1 MNDSIVTLT
10 YGKIAHLDATTGPTD
25 WAGRSIEL
33 ERRMGM
39 EGYAPTPPSE
49 SRRPG
54 QIVATGALDATTGA
68 TVDAMT
74 SATTSTAADACA
86 EAAADATTSATV
98 DATTSAS
105 IDATTSATFA
115 AEKASAEEDF
125 RKTDE
130 QAFERCGVSKDFPDA
145 TTGATPGVSAACKEL
160 GMASLSDVIADMGIK
175 PPGQA

>member
-1 MNDSIVTLT
+1 MKNGIVTLA

-33 ERRMGM
+33 ERKMGM
-39 EGYAPTPPSE
+39 EGHAPAPPSE

-54 QIVATGALDATTGA
+54 QIEAGYEIDATTGATVHATTGA
-68 TVDAMT
+68 TVDAT
-74 SATTSTAADACA
+74 SGATHSVSHGNVRESAA
-86 EAAADATTSATV
+86 EAHGDTHKGEEREADTV
-98 DATTSAS
+98 
-105 IDATTSATFA
+105 
-115 AEKASAEEDF
+115 
-125 RKTDE
+125 
-130 QAFERCGVSKDFPDA
+130 DA

>member
-1 MNDSIVTLT
+1 MKDGIVTLT

-33 ERRMGM
+33 ERKMGM
-39 EGYAPTPPSE
+39 EGHAPAPPSE

-54 QIVATGALDATTGA
+54 QIEAGYEIDATTGA
-68 TVDAMT
+68 TVDAT
-74 SATTSTAADACA
+74 SGATHSNSHDNVRESAA
-86 EAAADATTSATV
+86 EAHGDTHKGEEREADTV
-98 DATTSAS
+98 
-105 IDATTSATFA
+105 
-115 AEKASAEEDF
+115 
-125 RKTDE
+125 
-130 QAFERCGVSKDFPDA
+130 DA

>member
-39 EGYAPTPPSE
+39 EGYASTPPSE

-54 QIVATGALDATTGA
+54 QKEATGELDDTTGA
-68 TVDAMT
+68 AVDAMT
-74 SATTSTAADACA
+74 G
-86 EAAADATTSATV
+86 
-98 DATTSAS
+98 AS

-115 AEKASAEEDF
+115 AEKISAEGDCW
-125 RKTDE
+125 KTDE
-130 QAFERCGVSKDFPDA
+130 QAFERCGVSEDSPDA

>member
-1 MNDSIVTLT
+1 MKDGIVTLT

-33 ERRMGM
+33 ERKMGM
-39 EGYAPTPPSE
+39 EGHAPAPPSE

-54 QIVATGALDATTGA
+54 QIEAGCGIDATTGATMDATTGA
-68 TVDAMT
+68 TVDAT
-74 SATTSTAADACA
+74 TGATRSIDYGNIRDSAA
-86 EAAADATTSATV
+86 EAHGDTLKGEKREANTV
-98 DATTSAS
+98 
-105 IDATTSATFA
+105 
-115 AEKASAEEDF
+115 
-125 RKTDE
+125 
-130 QAFERCGVSKDFPDA
+130 DA

>member
-1 MNDSIVTLT
+1 MKNGIVTLT

-33 ERRMGM
+33 ERKMGM
-39 EGYAPTPPSE
+39 EGHAPAPPSE

-54 QIVATGALDATTGA
+54 QIEAGYEIDAMTGA
-68 TVDAMT
+68 TVDAT
-74 SATTSTAADACA
+74 SGATHSISNDNIRESAA
-86 EAAADATTSATV
+86 EAHGDTHKGEEREADTV
-98 DATTSAS
+98 
-105 IDATTSATFA
+105 
-115 AEKASAEEDF
+115 
-125 RKTDE
+125 
-130 QAFERCGVSKDFPDA
+130 DA

>member
-1 MNDSIVTLT
+1 MKDGIIALT

-33 ERRMGM
+33 ERKMGM
-39 EGYAPTPPSE
+39 EGHAPAPPSE

-54 QIVATGALDATTGA
+54 QIEAGCGIDATTGA
-68 TVDAMT
+68 TM
-74 SATTSTAADACA
+74 
-86 EAAADATTSATV
+86 DATIGTTV
-98 DATTSAS
+98 DATTGATRS
-105 IDATTSATFA
+105 IDYGNIRDSA
-115 AEKASAEEDF
+115 AEAHGDMLKGEKREAN
-125 RKTDE
+125 T
-130 QAFERCGVSKDFPDA
+130 VDA